1 MAKLP
6 VLLLP
11 LLLPLIAVLTS
22 SEDLA
27 RSAEPL
33 TIEGGGGAEIDLVE
47 WAVGRFVEAGLDLPP
62 ITVQFLGEDL
72 ALCDGAQARAHVAEG
87 EVVLRV
93 CWYDRF
99 VLLHELGH
107 VWEAHNVPVESHQ
120 QFMGLRDGVEA
131 WSSVDVSWDARGR
144 EHAANVIA
152 WGLLADPYPISRTYP
167 NDVVSMIDAFTFLTS
182 VAPLHDGGAG
192 IQQPDR
198 SLFDGRQNEPLE
210 SGR

>member
-11 LLLPLIAVLTS
+11 LLLPLIAALTS
-22 SEDLA
+22 SGDPA
-27 RSAEPL
+27 RSPEPL
-33 TIEGGGGAEIDLVE
+33 TIEGGGGAETELLE
-47 WAVGRFVEAGLDLPP
+47 WAVGRFFEAGLDLPP
-62 ITVQFLGEDL
+62 ITVRFLGEDL

-107 VWEAHNVPVESHQ
+107 VWEAQNVPVDSHQ
-120 QFMGLRDGVEA
+120 QFMKLRDGVEA
-131 WSSVDVSWDARGR
+131 WSSVEVSWDARGR

-152 WGLLADPYPISRTYP
+152 WGLLDDPYPISRTYP
-167 NDVVSMIDAFTFLTS
+167 NDVVSMIDAFTFLTG

-192 IQQPDR
+192 VQHPDR
-198 SLFDGRQNEPLE
+198 SLIDGRQNEPLE

>member
-11 LLLPLIAVLTS
+11 LLLPLIASLTS

-27 RSAEPL
+27 RSPEPL
-33 TIEGGGGAEIDLVE
+33 TIEGGGGAETELVE
-47 WAVGRFVEAGLDLPP
+47 WAVGRFAAAGLDLPP
-62 ITVQFLGEDL
+62 ITVRFLGEDL
-72 ALCDGAQARAHVAEG
+72 ALCDGAQARAHVAKG

-93 CWYDRF
+93 CWYDPF
-99 VLLHELGH
+99 VVLHELGH
-107 VWEAHNVPVESHQ
+107 VWEAHNVPVERHE

-131 WSSVDVSWDARGR
+131 WSSVEVSWDARGR

-167 NDVVSMIDAFTFLTS
+167 NDVVSMIDAFTFLTNVS
-182 VAPLHDGGAG
+182 PLHDGGTG
-192 IQQPDR
+192 VQHPDR
-198 SLFDGRQNEPLE
+198 SLIDGRQNEPLE

>member
-1 MAKLP
+1 VGPPFRDVLP
-6 VLLLP
+6 RRRIDDERAPVEVSDEEERTVF
-11 LLLPLIAVLTS
+11 ANCVDRVAEGS
-22 SEDLA
+22 GS
-27 RSAEPL
+27 RS
-33 TIEGGGGAEIDLVE
+33 V
-47 WAVGRFVEAGLDLPP
+47 VEAGLDLPR

-72 ALCDGAQARAHVAEG
+72 ALCDGAQARAHVVEG

-107 VWEAHNVPVESHQ
+107 VWEAQNVPVESHQ

-152 WGLLADPYPISRTYP
+152 WGLLDDPYPISRTYP

-192 IQQPDR
+192 IQHPDR